1 MHRIILGKKAIKDNP
16 NISQWS
22 FENGYT
28 EDGPRKKE
36 YPFRVFHARE
46 TGGLLLALEVSKPDL
61 EYVCGT
67 GGLNFHI
74 SLTVPG
80 EKFASQTIEAPFF
93 ENTHIV
99 SALRLSFDLVLFDFI

>member
-1 MHRIILGKKAIKDNP
+1 MKTNKENP

-22 FENGYT
+22 FENGYSDDPK
-28 EDGPRKKE
+28 ENE

-46 TGGLLLALEVSKPDL
+46 TGGLVLTLEVSKADL

-80 EKFASQTIEAPFF
+80 ETFASQTFEAPFF

-99 SALRLSFDLVLFDFI
+99 SRHLSMLFDFLLFEFV